1 MLGQTR
7 RLLVSYTHK
16 GMEAERTNTVTL
28 RRIAPLVFSLLLI
41 VALLLIHY
49 TRMLDWN
56 WTRTDE
62 SDSSSPVLPV
72 GSVDDDEDVKDIY
85 VTVSLESSRFVRLQ
99 ELNDTFMT
107 EHPRIQVHLTNER
120 SERPGYADWL
130 ARSERGEAPD
140 VMLLDNAIVLPMA
153 VKGYLKSVDSLLV
166 GDAMSDQLAGLLEPL
181 RWNGYLWAVPSHI
194 DPYLLF
200 WNKDMLEQLGM
211 PSQIDNFGMLED
223 AAKALAGGSDGA
235 EVAGEAAAYLTN
247 LSPGDLHQLMAW
259 EARFHQ
265 EGTSLISLKGMD
277 ETDRSHLLW
286 LDGYASSMISRVP
299 LTQPIKLSELLIEDK
314 LLSSVMTWSAYN
326 KLNKTAKDKLVL
338 DSEGPLYPWLNGS
351 SYAISAGSRS
361 DEEAILWIQEMTDAA
376 SQFAYYDASGELPVR
391 ASLYGEQAQLV
402 FRSGLMPPIWWYE
415 ALSVKQQPEGGNVL
429 ADPEWPIRWQK
440 READWQVHSGEE
452 KLEIA
457 EFVATIP
464 SLQP

>member
-1 MLGQTR
+1 M
-7 RLLVSYTHK
+7 
-16 GMEAERTNTVTL
+16 TL
-28 RRIAPLVFSLLLI
+28 RRFAPLAISLLLI
-41 VALLLIHY
+41 AALLLIHY
-49 TRMLDWN
+49 ARVLDWN

-62 SDSSSPVLPV
+62 GDSSSPVLPV
-72 GSVDDDEDVKDIY
+72 GSVSDDEEATDIY
-85 VTVSLESSRFVRLQ
+85 VTVSLESSRYIRLQ
-99 ELNDTFMT
+99 ELNDIFMSK
-107 EHPRIQVHLTNER
+107 HPRIRVHLHNETV
-120 SERPGYADWL
+120 ERPGYTEWL
-130 ARSERGEAPD
+130 ERSERGEAPD

-181 RWNGYLWAVPSHI
+181 RWNGYLWGVPSHI

-200 WNKDMLEQLGM
+200 WNKAMLEQLGITY
-211 PSQIDNFGMLED
+211 PIENFGMLEE
-223 AAKALAGGSDGA
+223 AAKALSAGKGSEQG
-235 EVAGEAAAYLTN
+235 EEGEGEAAGYLTN
-247 LSPGDLHQLMAW
+247 LSPGDLHQLLAW

-265 EGTSLISLKGMD
+265 GGTSLISLKDMD
-277 ETDRSHLLW
+277 EADRSHLLW
-286 LDGYASSMISRVP
+286 LEGYASSMISRVP
-299 LTQPIKLSELLIEDK
+299 LSQTFKLSELLTGDK

-351 SYAISAGSRS
+351 SYAIAAGSRS
-361 DEEAILWIQEMTDAA
+361 AEEAILWIQEMTDAA
-376 SQFAYYDASGELPVR
+376 SQYASYDASGELPVR

-415 ALSVKQQPEGGNVL
+415 ALSAKQQVEGENVL
-429 ADPEWPIRWQK
+429 ADPEWPLRWQR
-440 READWQVHSGEE
+440 READWRLHSGEE